1 MVEPV
6 AFLVPRITGNLG
18 VSECTFVFVCAM
30 PCGHLSITGQ
40 AEDGCDSQ
48 MDAGVWVSAALRLW
62 VGYLVQ
68 RGHLE
73 ELGWGPRSSVQR
85 RSCWCPMQSGCCWS
99 TLGPLGS
106 ALQHGEAHS
115 HPGHHSWGAE
125 LRGEQHSRPPLHPCS
140 RIWVA
145 FGNTLA
151 PGYY

>member
-6 AFLVPRITGNLG
+6 AFLVPRITGDLG
-18 VSECTFVFVCAM
+18 VSEFVFVSMCTM
-30 PCGHLSITGQ
+30 PHGPLSIPGQ

-68 RGHLE
+68 HVHLE
-73 ELGWGPRSSVQR
+73 EPGWGCRSSVQR
-85 RSCWCPMQSGCCWS
+85 RSCWCPVQANCCWS
-99 TLGPLGS
+99 MLSPLGS
-106 ALQHGEAHS
+106 VLQHGAAHS
-115 HPGHHSWGAE
+115 HPGHHFWGAE
-125 LRGEQHSRPPLHPCS
+125 SWGEQHSQLPLHPCS

-145 FGNTLA
+145 FVNTLA